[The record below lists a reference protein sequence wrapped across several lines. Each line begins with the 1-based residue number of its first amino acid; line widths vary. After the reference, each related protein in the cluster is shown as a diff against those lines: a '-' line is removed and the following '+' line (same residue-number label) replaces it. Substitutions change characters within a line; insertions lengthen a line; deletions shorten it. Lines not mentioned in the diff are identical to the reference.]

1 MRVAMR
7 DFLAGTRAFLMA
19 IAVHVMMA
27 ALVVLG
33 TMDWKPF
40 RPPVLTGLTIEA
52 VMVDTGVIRQRREQA
67 RKDAERAVKRKAEKD
82 RRDKELKARNE
93 RLRREK
99 REAEAAEKKRLED
112 QAAKKREQEAAEK
125 KRLKQQATKK
135 REEDMRLQKMRAKQA
150 QDKKDREKRR
160 KDELQQL
167 REKREKAAREVKIEE
182 ERLKQLDARRKAEAD
197 AQRQAIA
204 EADMQR
210 QMAAEARVGELATL
224 AQRYALEIQA
234 QVTNNWLR
242 PPTARPGLR
251 CTLRIVQIPGG
262 EIISATIAGSCNGDE
277 ATRRSL
283 VAAVERA
290 GSLPYRGF
298 EEVFQREV
306 TFNFKYDD

>member
-1 MRVAMR
+1 MRVEMR
-7 DFLAGTRAFLMA
+7 EFLAGTRAFLLA
-19 IAVHVMMA
+19 IAIHIIMA

-52 VMVDTGVIRQRREQA
+52 VMVDTGAIKKRREQA
-67 RKDAERAVKRKAEKD
+67 KREAEQAVQRKVEKD
-82 RRDKELKARNE
+82 RREKELKARNE
-93 RLRREK
+93 RLEREK
-99 REAEAAEKKRLED
+99 READ
-112 QAAKKREQEAAEK
+112 AAEK
-125 KRLKQQATKK
+125 KRLKDQAAKK
-135 REEDMRLQKMRAKQA
+135 REEDMRLQRMREKQT

-160 KDELQQL
+160 QDELQQL
-167 REKREKAAREVKIEE
+167 RQQREKAAKDSAREA
-182 ERLKQLDARRKAEAD
+182 ERLKQIDARRQAEAD
-197 AQRQAIA
+197 KQRQLQA

-210 QMAAEARVGELATL
+210 QMAAEARAGEIATL
-224 AQRYALEIQA
+224 AQQYALEIQA

-251 CTLRIVQIPGG
+251 CKLRIVQIPGG
-262 EIISATIAGSCNGDE
+262 EVISATIAGSCNGDE

-298 EEVFQREV
+298 EEVFQREID
-306 TFNFKYDD
+306 FNFRYDGD

>member
-1 MRVAMR
+1 MQPVVRE
-7 DFLAGTRAFLMA
+7 FLANTWAFLLA
-19 IAVHVMMA
+19 VAVHVIMA

-40 RPPVLTGLTIEA
+40 KPPVLTGLTIEA
-52 VMVDTGVIRQRREQA
+52 VMVDTGAIKQRREQA
-67 RKDAERAVKRKAEKD
+67 KKDAEQAVQRKAEKD
-82 RRDKELKARNE
+82 RREKELKTRNE
-93 RLRREK
+93 RLEREK
-99 REAEAAEKKRLED
+99 KAEEAAEIKRQKDL
-112 QAAKKREQEAAEK
+112 AAKKRD
-125 KRLKQQATKK
+125 
-135 REEDMRLQKMRAKQA
+135 EDMRLQKLRAKQA
-150 QDKKDREKRR
+150 QDKKDREKKRQ
-160 KDELQQL
+160 DELKRL
-167 REKREKAAREVKIEE
+167 REQREKAAQDTRREE
-182 ERLKQLDARRKAEAD
+182 ERLKQIDARRQAEAD

-210 QMAAEARVGELATL
+210 QMAAEARAGEIATL

-251 CTLRIVQIPGG
+251 CTLKIVQIPGG
-262 EIISATIAGSCNGDE
+262 EVISATIAGSCNGDE

-298 EEVFQREV
+298 EEVFQREID
-306 TFNFKYDD
+306 FIFRFDGD